1 MSLKTQIDAFE
12 VQKKA
17 NVPADILNLMD
28 VTTEKL
34 IAEQLSKHALKVG
47 DKFPA
52 FELPDSKG
60 KQISSTELLAKGPLV
75 LSFYRGG
82 WCPYCNLELRAL
94 NNMQQAFA
102 DQNAQLVAVSPQL
115 PDESLSTQQ
124 QNELAYT
131 VLSDVSNSLAKKCGL
146 VFTLDESLI
155 PVYDQLGLDIPKAN
169 GDESYELPLPA
180 TYVIDRQGVIQFAFA
195 HEDYTLRA
203 EPLDVLNAVKALN
216 HV

>member
-1 MSLKTQIDAFE
+1 M
-12 VQKKA
+12 QKKA

-115 PDESLSTQQ
+115 PDETLSTQQ

-146 VFTLDESLI
+146 VFTLDERLI

-180 TYVIDRQGVIQFAFA
+180 TYVIDCQGVIQFAFA

>member
-115 PDESLSTQQ
+115 PDETLSTQQ

-146 VFTLDESLI
+146 VFTLDERLI

-180 TYVIDRQGVIQFAFA
+180 TYVIDCQGVIQFAFA

>member
-60 KQISSTELLAKGPLV
+60 KKISSTELLAKGPLV

-115 PDESLSTQQ
+115 PDETLSTQQ

-146 VFTLDESLI
+146 VFTLDERLI

-180 TYVIDRQGVIQFAFA
+180 TYVIDCQGVIQFAFA

-203 EPLDVLNAVKALN
+203 EPLDVLNAVKAIN
-216 HV
+216 RV

>member
-17 NVPADILNLMD
+17 NVPANILNLMD

-60 KQISSTELLAKGPLV
+60 KQISSTELLAQGPLV

-146 VFTLDESLI
+146 VFTLDERLI

-180 TYVIDRQGVIQFAFA
+180 TYVIDSQGVIKFAFA

>member
-146 VFTLDESLI
+146 VFTLDE
-155 PVYDQLGLDIPKAN
+155 
-169 GDESYELPLPA
+169 
-180 TYVIDRQGVIQFAFA
+180 R
-195 HEDYTLRA
+195 
-203 EPLDVLNAVKALN
+203 
-216 HV
+216 

>member
-34 IAEQLSKHALKVG
+34 IAEQLSEHALKVG

-60 KQISSTELLAKGPLV
+60 KQISSTELLTKGPLV

-146 VFTLDESLI
+146 VFTLDERLI

-180 TYVIDRQGVIQFAFA
+180 TYVIDSQGVIQFAFA

>member
-34 IAEQLSKHALKVG
+34 IAEQLSEHALRVG

-60 KQISSTELLAKGPLV
+60 KQISSTELLSKGSLV

-82 WCPYCNLELRAL
+82 WCPFC
-94 NNMQQAFA
+94 NMQ
-102 DQNAQLVAVSPQL
+102 
-115 PDESLSTQQ
+115 
-124 QNELAYT
+124 
-131 VLSDVSNSLAKKCGL
+131 
-146 VFTLDESLI
+146 
-155 PVYDQLGLDIPKAN
+155 
-169 GDESYELPLPA
+169 
-180 TYVIDRQGVIQFAFA
+180 
-195 HEDYTLRA
+195 
-203 EPLDVLNAVKALN
+203 
-216 HV
+216 

>member
-146 VFTLDESLI
+146 VFTLDERLI

-180 TYVIDRQGVIQFAFA
+180 TYVIDCQGVIQFAFA

>member
-146 VFTLDESLI
+146 VFTLDERLI

-180 TYVIDRQGVIQFAFA
+180 TYVIDSQGVIQFAFA
-195 HEDYTLRA
+195 QEDYTLRA

>member
-34 IAEQLSKHALKVG
+34 IAEQLSEHALRVG

-60 KQISSTELLAKGPLV
+60 KQISSTELLSKGSLV

-102 DQNAQLVAVSPQL
+102 DQHAQLVAVSPQL

-131 VLSDVSNSLAKKCGL
+131 VLSDVANSLAKKCGL
-146 VFTLDESLI
+146 VFTLDERLI
-155 PVYDQLGLDIPKAN
+155 PIYDQLGLDIPKAN
-169 GDESYELPLPA
+169 GDDSYELPLPA
-180 TYVIDRQGVIQFAFA
+180 TYVIDSQGVIHFAFA

-203 EPLDVLNAVKALN
+203 EPLDVLNAVKAIN
-216 HV
+216 RV

>member
-94 NNMQQAFA
+94 NNMQQEFA

-115 PDESLSTQQ
+115 PIESLSTQQ

-146 VFTLDESLI
+146 VFTLDERLI
-155 PVYDQLGLDIPKAN
+155 PVYHQLGLDIPKAN

-180 TYVIDRQGVIQFAFA
+180 TYVIDSQGVIQFAFA
-195 HEDYTLRA
+195 QEDYTLRA

>member
-17 NVPADILNLMD
+17 NVPANILNLMD

-60 KQISSTELLAKGPLV
+60 KQISSTELLAQGPLV

-102 DQNAQLVAVSPQL
+102 DQNAQLIAVSPQL

-131 VLSDVSNSLAKKCGL
+131 VLSDVSNSLSKKCGL
-146 VFTLDESLI
+146 VFTLDERLI
-155 PVYDQLGLDIPKAN
+155 PVYDQLGLNILKAN
-169 GDESYELPLPA
+169 GDDSYELPLPA
-180 TYVIDRQGVIQFAFA
+180 TYVIDSQGVIQFAFA

>member
-17 NVPADILNLMD
+17 NVPADILDLMD

-34 IAEQLSKHALKVG
+34 IAEQLSKHALRVG

-52 FELPDSKG
+52 FELPDSEG

-102 DQNAQLVAVSPQL
+102 DQNAQLIAVSPQL

-131 VLSDVSNSLAKKCGL
+131 VLSDVSNSLSKKCGL
-146 VFTLDESLI
+146 VFTLDERLI

-169 GDESYELPLPA
+169 GDDSYELPLPA
-180 TYVIDRQGVIQFAFA
+180 TYVIDSQGVIKFAFA
-195 HEDYTLRA
+195 NEDYTLRA

>member
-34 IAEQLSKHALKVG
+34 IAEQLSKHALNVG

-115 PDESLSTQQ
+115 PDESLSTEQ

-146 VFTLDESLI
+146 VFTLDERLI

-180 TYVIDRQGVIQFAFA
+180 TYVIDSQGVIQFAFA

>member
-17 NVPADILNLMD
+17 NAPADILNLMD

-115 PDESLSTQQ
+115 PDETLSTQQ

-146 VFTLDESLI
+146 VFTLDERLI

-180 TYVIDRQGVIQFAFA
+180 TYVIDCQGVIQFAFA

>member
-1 MSLKTQIDAFE
+1 MTLKTQIDAFE

-17 NVPADILNLMD
+17 NVTADILNLMD

-34 IAEQLSKHALKVG
+34 IAEQLSNHALKVG
-47 DKFPA
+47 DKFPI
-52 FELPDSKG
+52 FELPDSTG

-94 NNMQQAFA
+94 NNMQQEFS
-102 DQNAQLVAVSPQL
+102 DHNAQLIAVSPQL
-115 PDESLSTQQ
+115 PDASLSTEQ

-131 VLSDVSNSLAKKCGL
+131 VLSDAANRLAKKCGL
-146 VFTLDESLI
+146 VFTLDERLI

-169 GDESYELPLPA
+169 GDSSYELPLPA
-180 TYVIDRQGVIQFAFA
+180 TYVVNTDGIITFAFV

-203 EPLDVLNAVKALN
+203 EPLDVLNAVRELTN
-216 HV
+216 V

>member
-17 NVPADILNLMD
+17 NVPANILNLMD

-60 KQISSTELLAKGPLV
+60 KQISSTELLAQGPLV

-102 DQNAQLVAVSPQL
+102 DQNAQLIAVSPQL

-131 VLSDVSNSLAKKCGL
+131 VLSDVSNSLSKNCGL
-146 VFTLDESLI
+146 VFTLDERLI

-169 GDESYELPLPA
+169 GDDSYELPLPA
-180 TYVIDRQGVIQFAFA
+180 TYVIDSQGVIKFAFA
-195 HEDYTLRA
+195 NEDYTLRA

>member
-17 NVPADILNLMD
+17 NVPADILDLMD

-52 FELPDSKG
+52 FELPDSEG

-102 DQNAQLVAVSPQL
+102 DQNAQLIAVSPQL

-131 VLSDVSNSLAKKCGL
+131 VLSDVSNSLSKKCGL
-146 VFTLDESLI
+146 VFTLDERLI

-169 GDESYELPLPA
+169 GDDSYELPLPA
-180 TYVIDRQGVIQFAFA
+180 TYVIDSQGVIKFAFA
-195 HEDYTLRA
+195 NEDYTLRA